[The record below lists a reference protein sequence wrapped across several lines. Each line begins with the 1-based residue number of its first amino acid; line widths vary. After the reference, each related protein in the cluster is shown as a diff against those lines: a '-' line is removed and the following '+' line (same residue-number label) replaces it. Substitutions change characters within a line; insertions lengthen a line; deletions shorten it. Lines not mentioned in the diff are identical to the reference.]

1 MNLRALLSEVKI
13 TCEQKIKS
21 LLRSNAT
28 RNRTIARKHFST
40 TNEYV
45 KDSLRK
51 KCEREK
57 FIQLKHS
64 DSAAKFE
71 KNGIMK
77 AHNWPKKKNSKKKNE
92 LYLLMNRENN
102 RNVNFHELNVV
113 MTKKIDN
120 MQNIKEVYKFIFY
133 NKDILV
139 PINYVVCIYKIYK
152 LVKKNDYKIVNH
164 HLYVKKN
171 IIGVDIEALN
181 DIARVGEIADYNEL
195 NDSLESSGANNGNSG
210 YEMKSGASLP
220 IWENT
225 KDNLR
230 FHCNSATNAFCLD
243 YTNDILQ
250 YVLEKINKNF
260 FIKKLTYRHISNLL
274 FSLVNLKYYNI
285 ATYLIYV
292 KYINSM
298 YLYLSSQAVS
308 NITYAYAL
316 LFNFYSVDFTINY
329 QDYVY
334 KYYTFLSKNGK
345 DHLQK
350 DCINFMFLLLSRC
363 MCIMV
368 TKHLNNLYSSH
379 YDLSS
384 FYDGN
389 LSNWSELNEKEM
401 RCNNPFAVA
410 SQSTNVSGAVR
421 KKDRIFQELFVF
433 LWSMS
438 KMKVNNIYIDLLC
451 YLIYRSRKNI
461 MFKLNEKDVC
471 NLIQSVSVYY
481 PVKKLSRMHECKE
494 NYEVSL
500 TKGEES
506 PFFLDYDIILRNA
519 LLLTIF
525 HVEKFN
531 YHQYSIIFKCAQ
543 NLQNFLTIM
552 HSGEGKRGDF
562 HSDDNES
569 YANYLNE
576 EESLKRWEEFPNEGF
591 AVISMGNMARA
602 NWEGSTVGSIPTARE
617 RVANSPREILKKL
630 TTCIINNLIAKMEE
644 EGEEEGEE
652 GEEEKGSVSRHVDYS
667 KMERTNLNIQHL
679 SIYLFNLVHMNEL
692 YVKKEL
698 RNKLS
703 SIILTILERK
713 IGLPLYFYKENVNI
727 KIMDDYMQKRYDN
740 LVCLSNINYAL
751 NKSNIVNESII
762 LGSSLYF
769 YKLYHEFY
777 DIYKYT
783 QNDNYF
789 YNLIE
794 KVRERIL
801 SIFNWTYSSTNISY
815 IPLLSLINYNYLY
828 LIYRSHKKDVFIF
841 LKKMLLPITLY
852 NNITINQLRLI
863 LKMLSNFYISFFIQN
878 NGDTSMYKLHDCHD
892 DMLTCMYSL
901 CLIVTNILHNTE
913 HNTFAICGNCNQ
925 LHKNEHRYV
934 LFCINMAITLM
945 RFYFYQLY
953 SINESNI
960 QKYILKDI
968 KNKETIM
975 KFYTFYLFV
984 KIHMTN
990 RFVFNRNCFYQFLHF
1005 NELSKRKFFHL
1016 ERILCTNSSEQNYP
1030 SRTAKKCSTN
1040 LGTDAKK
1047 CSNYPSVAIKK
1058 GDILPCDNTQGD
1070 VKNEPKGS
1078 TLKGGENTFKEKV
1091 QEDPTNISRDDDQ
1104 MENTN
1109 QSGKT
1114 FLYSYINNICNKNY
1128 LTDENFHI
1136 FYLLQKRIYP
1146 FEKKLNR
1153 KCVQFLKHHDDILHV
1168 DLFNTR
1174 LTNEVKKVE
1183 DQVILTF
1190 RQIKSS
1196 KSHIKLYEYIKK
1208 VLQKKHGKNGEVKLK
1223 NEYIIDKNNLK
1234 FVVDIY
1240 DKSTNTIFEVN
1251 GISHYTKQYL
1261 SSEGR
1266 NSTSFF
1272 YNYKSY
1278 YIFKHFLLSG
1288 QYNIVYLPLH
1298 DGKLCKDIITHY
1310 YAQTGKD
1317 K

>member
-1 MNLRALLSEVKI
+1 MNLRALLNEVKI

-28 RNRTIARKHFST
+28 RNKAIVRKYFST

-51 KCEREK
+51 KCEREN

-77 AHNWPKKKNSKKKNE
+77 ANNWPKKKNSKKKNE

-120 MQNIKEVYKFIFY
+120 MQNIKEVYKFIYY

-139 PINYVVCIYKIYK
+139 PINYVICIYKIYK

-164 HLYVKKN
+164 HIYVNKS
-171 IIGVDIEALN
+171 IMGIDIERLN
-181 DIARVGEIADYNEL
+181 DIARVGEIAEYNEL
-195 NDSLESSGANNGNSG
+195 YDSLESRGANDGNSD
-210 YEMKSGASLP
+210 YEIKSRGSLP
-220 IWENT
+220 RWENT

-230 FHCNSATNAFCLD
+230 YHCNSATNAFCLD
-243 YTNDILQ
+243 YSNDIFQ

-274 FSLVNLKYYNI
+274 FSLVNLKYYNM

-298 YLYLSSQAVS
+298 YLHLSSQAVS

-316 LFNFYSVDFTINY
+316 LFNFYSVNFTINY

-334 KYYTFLSKNGK
+334 KYYTFLSENGK
-345 DHLQK
+345 DDLQK

-368 TKHLNNLYSSH
+368 TKHLNNLYSSR
-379 YDLSS
+379 YALSS

-401 RCNNPFAVA
+401 RCNKPFAVA
-410 SQSTNVSGAVR
+410 GHSTNVGEAVS
-421 KKDRIFQELFVF
+421 KKDRIFQEFFVF

-438 KMKVNNIYIDLLC
+438 KINVNNIYIDLLC

-471 NLIQSVSVYY
+471 NLMQSVSVYY
-481 PVKKLSRMHECKE
+481 PIKKLSRMHECKE

-500 TKGEES
+500 TKGEEN

-543 NLQNFLTIM
+543 NLQNFLTM
-552 HSGEGKRGDF
+552 HSEEDKMGGF
-562 HSDDNES
+562 HRDDNES

-576 EESLKRWEEFPNEGF
+576 EESLKRWEELPNERF
-591 AVISMGNMARA
+591 AVISMRNMTRG
-602 NWEGSTVGSIPTARE
+602 NWEGSTVGSIPIARE
-617 RVANSPREILKKL
+617 RVANSPKEILKKL
-630 TTCIINNLIAKMEE
+630 TTRIINNLIAKMEE
-644 EGEEEGEE
+644 EEEE
-652 GEEEKGSVSRHVDYS
+652 EEEQQQQQQEKESVSRHFYNS
-667 KMERTNLNIQHL
+667 KRERTSLNIQHL
-679 SIYLFNLVHMNEL
+679 SIYLFNLSHMSEL

-698 RNKLS
+698 RNKFS
-703 SIILTILERK
+703 SIILTILEKK
-713 IGLPLYFYKENVNI
+713 IGLSLYFDNENVNI
-727 KIMDDYMQKRYDN
+727 KIIDDYIQKRYDN

-769 YKLYHEFY
+769 YKMYHTFY
-777 DIYKYT
+777 NIYKYT

-789 YNLIE
+789 FNFIE

-801 SIFNWTYSSTNISY
+801 SIFNWTYSNTNISY
-815 IPLLSLINYNYLY
+815 IPLQSLINYNYLY
-828 LIYRSHKKDVFIF
+828 MIYKNHKKDVFIF

-863 LKMLSNFYISFFIQN
+863 LKMLTSYYISFFIQN
-878 NGDTSMYKLHDCHD
+878 NGDICMYKLHDCHD

-901 CLIVTNILHNTE
+901 CLIVTNILHNTKK
-913 HNTFAICGNCNQ
+913 NTYDICGDFNQ
-925 LHKNEHRYV
+925 LHKDEHEYV
-934 LFCINMAITLM
+934 LFYINFAINLAKC
-945 RFYFYQLY
+945 YFYQLY

-990 RFVFNRNCFYQFLHF
+990 RLMFNRNCFYQFLHV
-1005 NELSKRKFFHL
+1005 NELSKRKFCHL
-1016 ERILCTNSSEQNYP
+1016 ERLLCTVSSEQNYP
-1030 SRTAKKCSTN
+1030 RRIAKKCNSD
-1040 LGTDAKK
+1040 LGITT
-1047 CSNYPSVAIKK
+1047 KK
-1058 GDILPCDNTQGD
+1058 GGILPCVNTQDD
-1070 VKNEPKGS
+1070 VKRERKVS
-1078 TLKGGENTFKEKV
+1078 TVKGGKNTFQEKV
-1091 QEDPTNISRDDDQ
+1091 QEDPTYISRDDDQ

-1114 FLYSYINNICNKNY
+1114 FIYSYINNIYNKNY
-1128 LTDENFHI
+1128 LPDENFQI

-1146 FEKKLNR
+1146 LEKKLNR

-1168 DLFNTR
+1168 DLFNSR
-1174 LTNEVKKVE
+1174 LANDVKKVE
-1183 DQVILTF
+1183 DEVILTF

-1223 NEYIIDKNNLK
+1223 NEYIIDKNSLK

-1240 DKSTNTIFEVN
+1240 DKNTNTIFEVN

-1266 NSTSFF
+1266 NSSSFF

-1278 YIFKHFLLSG
+1278 YIFKHFILSG

-1298 DGKLCKDIITHY
+1298 EDKLCKDIITHY
-1310 YAQTGKD
+1310 YGQTAED
-1317 K
+1317 T